1 MSENPT
7 PISTQQFTRNAVEA
21 TIRIGVLLVLV
32 AWCFQITRPFIGPI
46 VWGVIIAIAIFP
58 IHRALL
64 TLLGGRNGLSA
75 SLLTVV
81 MLVVLVWP
89 TVVLTG
95 ALLDN
100 LQLLSDTLD
109 AGSLDVPPPP
119 EGVASWPVIGPTL
132 YQFWDLASTNMDAA
146 LIELQP
152 QIEAVAGWLLSAAAG
167 TGLGVLQ
174 FVLSIII
181 SGILITHSAAGHHFA
196 DKLSL
201 RLSGERGSA
210 FVDLAE
216 ATVRGVARGVIG
228 VAFIQMLLVGLGLGI
243 AGVPW
248 AGLWTF
254 LALLL
259 AIMQI
264 GVAPVMIGA
273 IIYMFTTADTLPAV
287 LFLIYGVFVSAIDNV
302 LKPLLMG
309 RGLDVPMAII
319 LVGTIGG
326 MLTSG
331 IVGLFIGAVVLAV
344 GYKLFMTWLDAE
356 TLAAA

>member
-89 TVVLTG
+89 TFVLTG

-100 LQLLSDTLD
+100 LQLLLDTLD

-119 EGVASWPVIGPTL
+119 ESVSGWPVIGPTL

-287 LFLIYGVFVSAIDNV
+287 LFLIYGVFVSGIDNV

-326 MLTSG
+326 MLASG

-356 TLAAA
+356 NPAAA

>member
-1 MSENPT
+1 MNENPT
-7 PISTQQFTRNAVEA
+7 PTSTQQFTQNAVEA
-21 TIRIGVLLVLV
+21 TIRVGVLLVLV

-75 SLLTVV
+75 TVLTLVL
-81 MLVVLVWP
+81 LVVLVWP
-89 TVVLTG
+89 TVLVTG
-95 ALLDN
+95 ALLEN

-119 EGVASWPVIGPTL
+119 ESVASWPVIGASL
-132 YQFWDLASTNMDAA
+132 YQLWDLASTNLDAA

-152 QIEAVAGWLLSAAAG
+152 QIEAIASWLLSAAAG

-181 SGILITHSAAGHHFA
+181 SGILIAHSEQCHRFA
-196 DKLSL
+196 YRLAL
-201 RLSGERGSA
+201 RLSGERGPA

-216 ATVRGVARGVIG
+216 ATVRGVARGIIG

-273 IIYMFTTADTLPAV
+273 IIYMFSTADTMPAV

-326 MLTSG
+326 MLASG

-344 GYKLFMTWLDAE
+344 AYKMFMTWLDAE
-356 TLAAA
+356 NPAAA

>member
-89 TVVLTG
+89 TFVLTG

-100 LQLLSDTLD
+100 LQLLLDTLD

-287 LFLIYGVFVSAIDNV
+287 LFLIYGVFVSGIDNV

-326 MLTSG
+326 MLASG

-344 GYKLFMTWLDAE
+344 AYKLFMTWLDAE
-356 TLAAA
+356 NPAAA

>member
-89 TVVLTG
+89 TFVLTG

-100 LQLLSDTLD
+100 LQLLLDTLD

-132 YQFWDLASTNMDAA
+132 YQFWDLASTNLDAA
-146 LIELQP
+146 LTELQP

-287 LFLIYGVFVSAIDNV
+287 LFLIYGVFVSGIDNV

-326 MLTSG
+326 MLASG

-356 TLAAA
+356 NPAAA

>member
-7 PISTQQFTRNAVEA
+7 SILAQQFTRNAVEA

-326 MLTSG
+326 MLASG

-344 GYKLFMTWLDAE
+344 AYKLFMTWLDAE
-356 TLAAA
+356 NPAAA

>member
-326 MLTSG
+326 MLASG

-356 TLAAA
+356 NPAAA

>member
-7 PISTQQFTRNAVEA
+7 SISTQQFTRNAVEA

-58 IHRALL
+58 IHRVLL

-89 TVVLTG
+89 TFVLTG

-100 LQLLSDTLD
+100 LQLLLDTLD

-132 YQFWDLASTNMDAA
+132 YQFWDLASTNLDAA
-146 LIELQP
+146 LTELQP

-181 SGILITHSAAGHHFA
+181 SGILIAHSAAGHGIAQKFA
-196 DKLSL
+196 I
-201 RLSGERGSA
+201 RLSGDRGST

-259 AIMQI
+259 AIMQV
-264 GVAPVMIGA
+264 GVAPIMIGA

-344 GYKLFMTWLDAE
+344 GYKLFMTWLDE
-356 TLAAA
+356 EIPAAA

>member
-1 MSENPT
+1 
-7 PISTQQFTRNAVEA
+7 
-21 TIRIGVLLVLV
+21 
-32 AWCFQITRPFIGPI
+32 
-46 VWGVIIAIAIFP
+46 
-58 IHRALL
+58 
-64 TLLGGRNGLSA
+64 
-75 SLLTVV
+75 
-81 MLVVLVWP
+81 
-89 TVVLTG
+89 
-95 ALLDN
+95 
-100 LQLLSDTLD
+100 
-109 AGSLDVPPPP
+109 
-119 EGVASWPVIGPTL
+119 
-132 YQFWDLASTNMDAA
+132 
-146 LIELQP
+146 
-152 QIEAVAGWLLSAAAG
+152 
-167 TGLGVLQ
+167 
-174 FVLSIII
+174 
-181 SGILITHSAAGHHFA
+181 
-196 DKLSL
+196 
-201 RLSGERGSA
+201 
-210 FVDLAE
+210 E

-264 GVAPVMIGA
+264 GVAPIMIGA
-273 IIYMFTTADTLPAV
+273 IIYMFTTADTVPAV

-344 GYKLFMTWLDAE
+344 GYKLFMTWLDEE

>member
-100 LQLLSDTLD
+100 LQLLSETLD

-119 EGVASWPVIGPTL
+119 EGVASWPVIGPSL
-132 YQFWDLASTNMDAA
+132 YQLWDLASTNMDAA

-287 LFLIYGVFVSAIDNV
+287 LFLIYGVFVSGIDNV

-326 MLTSG
+326 MLASG

-356 TLAAA
+356 NPAAA

>member
-287 LFLIYGVFVSAIDNV
+287 LFLIYGVFVSGIDNV

-326 MLTSG
+326 MLASG

-356 TLAAA
+356 NPAAA

>member
-7 PISTQQFTRNAVEA
+7 SISTQQFTRNAVEA

-89 TVVLTG
+89 TFVLTG

-100 LQLLSDTLD
+100 LQLLLDTLD

-119 EGVASWPVIGPTL
+119 ETVSGWPVIGPTL
-132 YQFWDLASTNMDAA
+132 YQFWDLASTNLDAA
-146 LIELQP
+146 LTELQP

-196 DKLSL
+196 DKLAL

-273 IIYMFTTADTLPAV
+273 IIYMFTTADTVPAV
-287 LFLIYGVFVSAIDNV
+287 LFLIYGVFVSGIDNV

-326 MLTSG
+326 MLASG

-356 TLAAA
+356 NAVAA

>member
-7 PISTQQFTRNAVEA
+7 SISTQQFTRNAVEV

-32 AWCFQITRPFIGPI
+32 AWCFQITRPLIGPI
-46 VWGVIIAIAIFP
+46 VWGVIIAVAIFP

-64 TLLGGRNGLSA
+64 TLIGGRNGLSA

-89 TVVLTG
+89 TVLLTA

-100 LQLLSDTLD
+100 LQLLSETLD
-109 AGSLDVPPPP
+109 AGPFEVPPPP
-119 EGVASWPVIGPTL
+119 ESVAGWPVIGPSL
-132 YQFWDLASTNMDAA
+132 YQLWDLASTNMDAA
-146 LIELQP
+146 LTELKP
-152 QIEAVAGWLLSAAAG
+152 QIEAIASWLLTVAAG

-181 SGILITHSAAGHHFA
+181 SGILIAHSAAGHGFA
-196 DKLSL
+196 QKFAI
-201 RLSGERGSA
+201 RLSGERGST

-228 VAFIQMLLVGLGLGI
+228 VAFIQMLLVGLGLSI

-302 LKPLLMG
+302 QKPLLMG

-326 MLTSG
+326 MVASG

-344 GYKLFMTWLDAE
+344 GYKLFMTWLDEE
-356 TLAAA
+356 TPAAA

>member
-7 PISTQQFTRNAVEA
+7 STSTQQFTRNAVEA
-21 TIRIGVLLVLV
+21 TIRIGVLLLLV

-46 VWGVIIAIAIFP
+46 VWGGIIAIAIFP

-64 TLLGGRNGLSA
+64 TLLGGRKGLSA

-89 TVVLTG
+89 TVLLTA

-119 EGVASWPVIGPTL
+119 EGVASWPVIGPSL
-132 YQFWDLASTNMDAA
+132 YQLWDLASTNLDKA
-146 LIELQP
+146 LIELRP
-152 QIEAVAGWLLSAAAG
+152 QIEAVASWLLSAAAG
-167 TGLGVLQ
+167 TGLGILQ

-181 SGILITHSAAGHHFA
+181 SGILIANSERGHRFA
-196 DKLSL
+196 YRLAL

-228 VAFIQMLLVGLGLGI
+228 VAFIQMLLVGLGLGV

-264 GVAPVMIGA
+264 GVAPVMLGA
-273 IIYMFTTADTLPAV
+273 IIYMFSTADTLPAV
-287 LFLIYGVFVSAIDNV
+287 LFLICGVFVSAIDNV

-326 MLTSG
+326 MLATG

-344 GYKLFMTWLDAE
+344 GYKVFMTWLEAE
-356 TLAAA
+356 NPAAA

>member
-287 LFLIYGVFVSAIDNV
+287 LFLIYGIFVSGIDNV

-326 MLTSG
+326 MLASG

-356 TLAAA
+356 NPAAA

>member
-89 TVVLTG
+89 TFVLTG

-100 LQLLSDTLD
+100 LQLLLDTLD

-228 VAFIQMLLVGLGLGI
+228 VAFIQMLLVGLGLGL

-287 LFLIYGVFVSAIDNV
+287 LFLIYGVFVSGIDNV

-326 MLTSG
+326 MLASG

-356 TLAAA
+356 NPAAA

>member
-89 TVVLTG
+89 TFVLTG

-100 LQLLSDTLD
+100 LQLLLDTLD

-196 DKLSL
+196 DKLAL

-228 VAFIQMLLVGLGLGI
+228 VAFIQMLLVGLGMGI

-287 LFLIYGVFVSAIDNV
+287 LFLIYGVFVSGIDNV

-326 MLTSG
+326 MLASG

-356 TLAAA
+356 TPAAA

>member
-100 LQLLSDTLD
+100 LQLLSETLD

-287 LFLIYGVFVSAIDNV
+287 LFLIYGVFVSGIDNV

-326 MLTSG
+326 MLASG

-356 TLAAA
+356 NPAAA